1 MDKRDYLIILYDY
14 YESLLNEKQR
24 EYFCL
29 YYFDNLS
36 LSEISEELGVSRN
49 AVHKSL
55 KSVEKLLIEYEDKL
69 KIYYK
74 SIEIAKIVKNTNIEK
89 DVLEVLRID

>member
-1 MDKRDYLIILYDY
+1 MDKRDFLIILYDY

-24 EYFCL
+24 EYFSL

-36 LSEISEELGVSRN
+36 LSEIGEELGVSRN

-74 SIEIAKIVKNTNIEK
+74 SIEIAKIVKNTNIER

>member
-1 MDKRDYLIILYDY
+1 MDKRDFLIILYDY

-24 EYFCL
+24 EYFSL

-74 SIEIAKIVKNTNIEK
+74 SIEIAKIVKNTNIER

>member
-1 MDKRDYLIILYDY
+1 MDKRDFLIILYDY
-14 YESLLNEKQR
+14 YESLLNDKQR
-24 EYFCL
+24 EYFSL

-36 LSEISEELGVSRN
+36 LSEISEELSVSRN

-74 SIEIAKIVKNTNIEK
+74 SIEIAKIVKNTNIER